1 MKFRRLHRR
10 REDLRTQCTEVQ
22 CTISGADDDGWPLF
36 RVGRD
41 DDAWAVP
48 DWAYTKEDG
57 TFGNR
62 FDDPMRV
69 YRVLYGSS
77 QRLGCFIETLAR
89 FRVDVSF
96 VADLALMEN
105 GDDDFTALG
114 TLRRAWI
121 RSANV
126 DSEYADIYALGWVSH
141 LRRALAEIAVRLGM
155 EDIDLSSLERAEPR
169 QLTQHAGR
177 NAFELGYV
185 GVYYYSRYGHSIE
198 IWAIFEDWAMLERF
212 PIHQPKSRKF
222 AEEDPDLLEA
232 LRILGLIIGD

>member
-1 MKFRRLHRR
+1 MNR
-10 REDLRTQCTEVQ
+10 
-22 CTISGADDDGWPLF
+22 SGHPGPLF

-48 DWAYTKEDG
+48 DWAYAKEDG

-69 YRVLYGSS
+69 YRVLYASS

-105 GDDDFTALG
+105 GEDDFTAFG
-114 TLRRAWI
+114 TVRRAWI
-121 RSANV
+121 KGRCIGTANV
-126 DSEYADIYALGWVSH
+126 EGEYADIYALGWVSH
-141 LRRALAEIAVRLGM
+141 LRSALAGIAVKLGM

-169 QLTQHAGR
+169 LLTQQAGR
-177 NAFELGYV
+177 IAFELGYA
-185 GVYYYSRYGHSIE
+185 GVFYHSRYGHSIE
-198 IWAIFEDWAMLERF
+198 NWAIFEDWTMPERF
-212 PIHQPKSRKF
+212 PIHQPNSRKV
-222 AEEDPDLLEA
+222 AEDDPDLLEA
-232 LRILGLIIGD
+232 LRILGLVIGD